1 MRRVATLILATLV
14 LSGAVFV
21 TAAAGH
27 KVKFDTTVTAK
38 FNKAD
43 KKDPYAKPENFDG
56 AVNSP
61 KARCVKNRKVTLQ
74 LRAANGTTS
83 VVGTDLTDASGAWLI
98 QPTSVAPG
106 TYFVQV
112 AKKVLRKTTKHR
124 HTCRKAVS
132 KDVTVK

>member
-1 MRRVATLILATLV
+1 MKRVATLILATLA

-21 TAAAGH
+21 TGAAGH

-43 KKDPYAKPENFDG
+43 KKDPYAKPANFDG
-56 AVNSP
+56 SVNSA
-61 KARCVKNRKVTLQ
+61 KRRCIKNRTVTLR

-98 QPTSVAPG
+98 APTSVAPG
-106 TYFVQV
+106 TYF
-112 AKKVLRKTTKHR
+112 AKVTKRVLRKNTKHR
-124 HTCRKAVS
+124 HTCRRAVS
-132 KDVTVK
+132 KDVKVK